1 MTMRAAEIRLPGVPP
16 VVVEREVPRA
26 GVGEVVVEVLAAP
39 VTPLDL
45 LCAGGKSYLGVPR
58 MPYVPGV
65 QGVGVVDGRVV
76 WFPTSAGME
85 PGDGSMAGF
94 AVVRRADLVE
104 LPAGVAPV
112 MVAAAGLSAVAAYM
126 AMVWRGGL
134 VAGEQ
139 VVVLGA
145 GGVVGQAAVQLAR
158 SAGARWVV
166 GAARSGEARARA
178 AAAGADAVVALDTDD
193 HMELVGRF
201 LAACDGAADLVLDPL
216 FGVPAAAA
224 AHTLRAGGRMV
235 TLGAS
240 AGATC
245 PLDAAVLYG
254 RSLRLS
260 GYTNK
265 ELTGVQR
272 GDAVGV
278 VAGAVARGELV
289 VTHEVVGLGDVGE
302 GWERQAGG
310 RAGGRVVLVP

>member
-1 MTMRAAEIRLPGVPP
+1 MRAAEIRLPGVAP
-16 VVVEREVPRA
+16 VVVDREVPRA
-26 GVGEVVVEVLAAP
+26 GDGEVVVEVVAAP
-39 VTPLDL
+39 VTPLDV
-45 LCAGGKSYLGVPR
+45 LCAGGKSYFGVPR
-58 MPYVPGV
+58 TPYVPGV
-65 QGVGVVDGRVV
+65 QGVGTVDGRLV

-85 PGDGSMAGF
+85 PGDGSMAGA
-94 AVVRRADLVE
+94 AVARRSDLVE
-104 LPAGVAPV
+104 LPDGVDPV
-112 MVAAAGLSAVAAYM
+112 LVAAAGLSAVAAHM
-126 AMVWRGGL
+126 AMTWRGEL

-158 SAGARWVV
+158 LAGARRVV
-166 GAARSGEARARA
+166 AAARSAEARTRA
-178 AAAGADAVVALDTDD
+178 AAAGADAVVALDTSD

-240 AGATC
+240 AGRTC

-254 RSLRLS
+254 RSLRLL

-265 ELTGVQR
+265 ELTGAQQ
-272 GDAVGV
+272 GEAVGV

-289 VTHEVVGLGDVGE
+289 VAHEVVELGEVTGA
-302 GWERQAGG
+302 WERQEAGVV
-310 RAGGRVVLVP
+310 RGRVVLVP